1 MRTVIKMRSTSA
13 TARTSSRRPAGRGG
27 ARPSSLPG
35 DQPQLAGRALL
46 EAEISRLGL
55 KRSRQRDLVAEVF
68 FGMGGHVSVEQLVA
82 AARRSDARVSVA
94 TVYRTMKL
102 LADCGL
108 AFPRQFDGSQTRYE
122 PAAGRPHHDHL
133 ICTRCGAIEEFAEER
148 IETLQTRV
156 AATRGFQVETHK
168 LELYGR
174 CAACRRAGERG
185 ARP

>member
-1 MRTVIKMRSTSA
+1 MTSQLRQA
-13 TARTSSRRPAGRGG
+13 RPAPPQPTS
-27 ARPSSLPG
+27 RPAAH
-35 DQPQLAGRALL
+35 AGRAALQ
-46 EAEISRLGL
+46 AEIARLGL
-55 KRSRQRDLVAEVF
+55 KHSRQRDLVADTF
-68 FGMGGHVSVEQLVA
+68 FGMAGHVSVDQLVA
-82 AARRSDARVSVA
+82 ATRRSDPRVSVA

-133 ICTRCGAIEEFAEER
+133 ICTRCGAIEEFSEAR
-148 IETLQTRV
+148 IEVLQGRV
-156 AATRGFQVETHK
+156 AASRGFEVETHK

-174 CAACRRAGERG
+174 CADCRRAAGRE